1 MAAQEVRIS
10 KDGLAAQNE
19 ALKAVQDGARTELFD
34 RMLLFASQ
42 EQQVAAQEAH
52 EGEDGLAAQN
62 EALKAA
68 LDGARTELFDVYQ
81 QVRV

>member
-1 MAAQEVRIS
+1 VTAQEVHIS

-19 ALKAVQDGARTELFD
+19 ALKAAQDGRPHRVLRQD
-34 RMLLFASQ
+34 LLFASQ

-68 LDGARTELFDVYQ
+68 LDGTRTELFDVYQ